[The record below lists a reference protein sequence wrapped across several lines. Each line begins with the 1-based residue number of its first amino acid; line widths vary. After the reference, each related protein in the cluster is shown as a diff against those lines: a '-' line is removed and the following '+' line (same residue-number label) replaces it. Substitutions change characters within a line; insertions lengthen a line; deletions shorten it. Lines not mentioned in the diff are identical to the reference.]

1 MIILRR
7 IYSKRGEIMKNIL
20 IITGSPRKNGNST
33 LLANAFIEGAK
44 IAGHEIMLFEAGK
57 KKLRGC
63 MACNTCFSKGN
74 ACSFDDDFNEIV
86 PMIERADIVAFCTPL
101 YWFTFPAQIKSV
113 IDKMYSFIIGK
124 KELKI
129 KESIL
134 MVCAETDNKD
144 DFDGIIKTY
153 EGIINYQGWR
163 NIGILTIPNV
173 YEIGKIKNTDGLE
186 KAKGIGLNII

>member
-1 MIILRR
+1 
-7 IYSKRGEIMKNIL
+7 MKNIL

-33 LLANAFIEGAK
+33 LLANAFIEGTE
-44 IAGHEIMLFEAGK
+44 IAGHKTMLFEAGK
-57 KKLRGC
+57 KKIKGC
-63 MACNTCFSKGN
+63 IACNTCFSKGN
-74 ACSFDDDFNEIV
+74 ACSFDDGFNEIV
-86 PMIERADIVAFCTPL
+86 PMIEKADIVVFCTPL

-129 KESIL
+129 KEAIL
-134 MVCAETDNKD
+134 MVCAGTDNKE

-153 EGIINYQGWR
+153 ELIINHQGWR

-173 YEIGKIKNTDGLE
+173 NKVEEIKNTDGLE
-186 KAKGIGLNII
+186 KAKNVGLNII